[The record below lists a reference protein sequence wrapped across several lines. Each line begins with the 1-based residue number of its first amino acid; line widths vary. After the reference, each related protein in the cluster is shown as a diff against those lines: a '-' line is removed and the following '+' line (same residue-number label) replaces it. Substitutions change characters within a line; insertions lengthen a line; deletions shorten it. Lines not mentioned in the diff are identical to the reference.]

1 MLSIR
6 DVRGRQIID
15 SRGNPT
21 VEVDVCL
28 SDGSL
33 GRASVPSGAST
44 GKYEAFELRDNQKS
58 IYNGKGITK
67 ALENI
72 NIEIFNTLSGRNPFD
87 QKSIDNDLIEL
98 DGTDNKSRLGANA
111 ILGVSLAVARSAAT
125 SLDIPLWKYLGGIRA
140 NTLPV
145 PMMNIINGGAHANN
159 DLDFQECMIMPIG
172 FTTFSDSLRAGAE
185 IFALLKTILT
195 KKGLSIAVGDE
206 GGFAPKIS
214 NLKES
219 LNYISEAVDLSDYS
233 LGEDIFIAIDAASS
247 ELFENGKYHL
257 KGENKILNTNE
268 LNDYWV
274 NLCNEF
280 PIISIEDP
288 FDENDWE
295 GFQNLTKSLGHK
307 VQIVGDDLFV
317 TNKNRLLKGINSKSA
332 NSILIKLNQIG
343 TLSETIQAIEMA
355 KNAGFGVIISHRSG
369 ETEDVFIS
377 DLSVALNSGQIKTG
391 SLSRSDRTSKYN
403 QLLRIE
409 EYFGDDGNFYGK
421 QFSNNVKNR

>member
-6 DVRGRQIID
+6 DIRGRQIID

-44 GKYEAFELRDNQKS
+44 GKYEAFELRDNDKS

-87 QKSIDNDLIEL
+87 QKGIDNDLIEL

-111 ILGVSLAVARSAAT
+111 ILGVSLAVARSAAI
-125 SLDIPLWKYLGGIRA
+125 SLNLPLWKYLGGIRA
-140 NTLPV
+140 NILPV

-172 FTTFSDSLRAGAE
+172 FSTFSNSLRAGAE
-185 IFALLKTILT
+185 IFTLLKTILS
-195 KKGLSIAVGDE
+195 KKGLSVAVGDE

-214 NLKES
+214 NLKEA
-219 LNYISEAVDLSDYS
+219 LNFISEAVDLSDYK

-247 ELFENGKYHL
+247 ELFESGKYHL

-274 NLCNEF
+274 NLCNE
-280 PIISIEDP
+280 
-288 FDENDWE
+288 
-295 GFQNLTKSLGHK
+295 
-307 VQIVGDDLFV
+307 
-317 TNKNRLLKGINSKSA
+317 
-332 NSILIKLNQIG
+332 
-343 TLSETIQAIEMA
+343 
-355 KNAGFGVIISHRSG
+355 
-369 ETEDVFIS
+369 
-377 DLSVALNSGQIKTG
+377 
-391 SLSRSDRTSKYN
+391 
-403 QLLRIE
+403 
-409 EYFGDDGNFYGK
+409 
-421 QFSNNVKNR
+421 